1 MSQVTDSRRGM
12 IPADIESLRQVGG
25 PRVSPDG
32 TTVAFTVTDPDVAAN
47 RYARRIWLAPAGHG
61 GGTAG
66 AGASG
71 GAATGSAA
79 RPFTGPGSEFLPR
92 WSPDG
97 RWLAFAAT
105 DADGGQPRICVLPVT
120 GGGERLVV
128 CSPATAPSEL
138 EWSPDGTMLAFVARD
153 PDPAQYGADGQRA
166 GKDMPPRRITRLLY
180 RFNGTG
186 WTSDRPSRVFVVPAD
201 GSAPARAVT
210 DGPFEAAELAWSP
223 DSAVIAFVSGRHEAW
238 DLDLAT
244 DVWTVAADGSGAPEA
259 VTGGGRDWAR
269 PAWSPD
275 GTTLAAYLNPTPLE
289 SPRHRQVAVIDL
301 ASGKDQVLTASLD
314 RNCQALG
321 SAIAPIW
328 VGGRLLFG
336 VDDSG
341 NVPLYLV
348 PADGSGAPELVAG
361 GDRWITEWDWAGG
374 TLAFVAATPVSM
386 GELIARDLD
395 PARAA
400 GESASGAVTHGA
412 AGESA
417 SGSAADGAA
426 ADGAVT
432 DGGTAE
438 RTLTSVTAAFSAR
451 VALAAPQRFTATSA
465 DGAEV
470 ECWAIPPAGALP
482 GTRYPTLLNV
492 HGGPFGQY
500 GNRLVDDFQLQAA
513 AGFGVLYCNP
523 RGSSGYAEQWGRAI
537 RGPQAEIDPGS
548 GWGTVDFADVMACVD
563 TACQQFDWADPDA
576 LGILGGSYGGYMTS
590 WAIGHTDRFKAAC
603 SERACNNLL
612 TMEHTADIAGFVRS
626 YVGRDHVTDPAAYLA
641 QSPVTYVADMTTPV
655 LILHSED
662 DLRCPISQAEE
673 LFVALRRLGRDPVM
687 YRFPA
692 ENHELSR
699 SGAPQHRITRAGLIL
714 DWFRQHLSAAA
725 G

>member
-1 MSQVTDSRRGM
+1 M
-12 IPADIESLRQVGG
+12 IPADIGTLRQVGG

-32 TTVAFTVTDPDVAAN
+32 TTVAFTVADPDVAAN
-47 RYARRIWLAPAGHG
+47 RYARRIWLAAAG
-61 GGTAG
+61 GGDAAG
-66 AGASG
+66 A
-71 GAATGSAA
+71 TA
-79 RPFTGPGSEFLPR
+79 RPFTGPGAEFLPR

-97 RWLAFAAT
+97 RRLAFAAT
-105 DADGGQPRICVLPVT
+105 DADGGQPRVCVLPVT

-128 CSPATAPSEL
+128 CSPAAAPSEL
-138 EWSPDGTMLAFVARD
+138 EWSPDGTMLAFAARD
-153 PDPAQYGADGQRA
+153 PDPAQYGTDGKRA

-186 WTSDRPSRVFVVPAD
+186 WTADRPSRVFVVPAD

-210 DGPFEAAELAWSP
+210 DGPFEASELAWSP
-223 DSAVIAFVSGRHEAW
+223 DSALIAFVSGRHEAW
-238 DLDLAT
+238 DLDLAI
-244 DVWTVAADGSGAPEA
+244 DLFTVPADGSGAPEA
-259 VTGGGRDWAR
+259 VTGGGRDWSR

-275 GTTLAAYLNPTPLE
+275 GTALAAYLNPTPLE

-321 SAIAPIW
+321 NAIAPIW
-328 VGGRLLFG
+328 AGDHLLFG

-341 NVPLYLV
+341 NVPLYQV

-361 GDRWITEWDWAGG
+361 GDRSITEWDWAGG
-374 TLAFVAATPVSM
+374 TLAFVAATPACP

-395 PARAA
+395 PARPA
-400 GESASGAVTHGA
+400 G
-412 AGESA
+412 GE
-417 SGSAADGAA
+417 
-426 ADGAVT
+426 
-432 DGGTAE
+432 TAE
-438 RTLTSVTAAFSAR
+438 RTLTSVTAAFTAR
-451 VALAAPQRFTATSA
+451 VALGAPQRFTATSA
-465 DGAEV
+465 GGAEV
-470 ECWAIPPAGALP
+470 ECWAIPPAGAVP

-492 HGGPFGQY
+492 HGGPFTQY
-500 GNRLVDDFQLQAA
+500 GNRFVDDFQLQAA

-537 RGPQAEIDPGS
+537 RGPQADIDPGS
-548 GWGTVDFADVMACVD
+548 GWGAVDFADVMACVD
-563 TACQQFDWADPDA
+563 TACDRFDWVDPDA

-590 WAIGHTDRFKAAC
+590 WAIGHTGRFRAAC

-612 TMEHTADIAGFVRS
+612 TMEHSADIAGFVRS
-626 YVGRDHVTDPAAYLA
+626 YIGRDHVTDPGAYLA
-641 QSPVTYVADMTTPV
+641 QSPVTYVADMTAPV

-714 DWFRQHLSAAA
+714 DWFRQHLGGHA

>member
-1 MSQVTDSRRGM
+1 
-12 IPADIESLRQVGG
+12 
-25 PRVSPDG
+25 
-32 TTVAFTVTDPDVAAN
+32 
-47 RYARRIWLAPAGHG
+47 
-61 GGTAG
+61 
-66 AGASG
+66 
-71 GAATGSAA
+71 
-79 RPFTGPGSEFLPR
+79 
-92 WSPDG
+92 
-97 RWLAFAAT
+97 
-105 DADGGQPRICVLPVT
+105 VT

-128 CSPATAPSEL
+128 CSPPAAPSEL

-153 PDPAQYGADGQRA
+153 PDPAQYGTDGQRA

-186 WTSDRPSRVFVVPAD
+186 WTADRPSRVFVVPAD
-201 GSAPARAVT
+201 GSASARAVT
-210 DGPFEAAELAWSP
+210 DGPFEASELAWSP
-223 DSAVIAFVSGRHEAW
+223 DSALIAFVSGRHEAW
-238 DLDLAT
+238 DLDLAI
-244 DVWTVAADGSGAPEA
+244 DLWTVPADGTGAPEA
-259 VTGGGRDWAR
+259 VTGGGRDWSR

-275 GTTLAAYLNPTPLE
+275 GTALAAYLNPTPLE

-321 SAIAPIW
+321 SAIGPIW

-361 GDRWITEWDWAGG
+361 GDRSITEWDWAGG
-374 TLAFVAATPVSM
+374 TLAFVAATPVST

-395 PARAA
+395 PARPA
-400 GESASGAVTHGA
+400 G
-412 AGESA
+412 GE
-417 SGSAADGAA
+417 
-426 ADGAVT
+426 
-432 DGGTAE
+432 TAE
-438 RTLTSVTAAFSAR
+438 RTLTSVTAAFAAR
-451 VALAAPQRFTATSA
+451 VALGAPQRFTARSA

-470 ECWAIPPAGALP
+470 ECWAIPPAGAVP

-492 HGGPFGQY
+492 HGGPFSQY
-500 GNRLVDDFQLQAA
+500 GNRFVDDFQLQAA

-563 TACQQFDWADPDA
+563 TACDQFDWVDADA

-612 TMEHTADIAGFVRS
+612 TMEHSADIAGFVRS
-626 YVGRDHVTDPAAYLA
+626 YVGRDHVADPGAYLA

-655 LILHSED
+655 LILHSEE

-714 DWFRQHLSAAA
+714 DWFRQHLGGPA